1 VVPARGVGAG
11 ARGHGASAVR
21 RALPLHLPGDLR
33 GGAALRAPAWP
44 KLTLD
49 LIPLS
54 SRAEL
59 QPRGPRNAALEPLRC
74 ACGPKRRVFLLHAT
88 IQVPNDA
95 EGLHRAE
102 PPGRSGHVVSLVIK
116 DEARVLAVAEQM
128 VARHIPGLA

>member
-1 VVPARGVGAG
+1 MGPAMQPWSLSA
-11 ARGHGASAVR
+11 AR
-21 RALPLHLPGDLR
+21 
-33 GGAALRAPAWP
+33 AAPN
-44 KLTLD
+44 
-49 LIPLS
+49 
-54 SRAEL
+54 AEF
-59 QPRGPRNAALEPLRC
+59 
-74 ACGPKRRVFLLHAT
+74 FLLHAT